1 MDSVVPVQNKN
12 FSWDGKELA
21 KNSRAVWKAKSHLH
35 WQFVGICHI
44 LWRSIMESSYF
55 HTSSIWDEWD
65 CWKSSAQNE
74 RRDVC
79 SIVAV
84 RLGWK
89 LVGCFFGMLLLSAK
103 HSRSLVGWENA
114 LWETT
119 WKILWRTDHSVRSN
133 GWIFSDFCERA
144 VKAPPI
150 WWESLTRIMPRI
162 CIGCGRGFGQ
172 EIFWLQTDIEELGK
186 LDASENPRSKAR
198 RTRSVNVQKKGWK
211 VYIPDRGWNMKIVRK
226 DHEIREST
234 LRQYEPAGSEDPSEK
249 LQRNS
254 DEPQPA
260 ETKDDVEARNDFW
273 SMEWDFHYRRHLEPR
288 VQLHVRKEET
298 FPIPLKYIDVT
309 RTTHAHLDVLQE
321 SRIDDYWNV
330 DVDRNLSDS
339 WTGFTKFTW
348 MNGKPP
354 QGEMW
359 SGGRRTKIQA
369 TTRPDYLWPEL
380 WNWHVKSNQEE
391 GEARMGHGTTE
402 LDNARRLRGIY
413 FIDHKDGEYEET
425 VKNARKKFEIL
436 MEAAMPWKMETRK
449 RARKP

>member
-74 RRDVC
+74 WRDVC
-79 SIVAV
+79 SIVAI

-162 CIGCGRGFGQ
+162 CIGCGRGQ
-172 EIFWLQTDIEELGK
+172 EIFWLQTLR
-186 LDASENPRSKAR
+186 SWENWTRQKIHAR
-198 RTRSVNVQKKGWK
+198 RLAAQEVLTKK
-211 VYIPDRGWNMKIVRK
+211 RG
-226 DHEIREST
+226 
-234 LRQYEPAGSEDPSEK
+234 EK
-249 LQRNS
+249 
-254 DEPQPA
+254 
-260 ETKDDVEARNDFW
+260 FI
-273 SMEWDFHYRRHLEPR
+273 
-288 VQLHVRKEET
+288 
-298 FPIPLKYIDVT
+298 FPIADGTSKLFGRIMKFENQLWGSMNLQGVKIPAKNFKETRMSLNQQKQKMTPKLAVT
-309 RTTHAHLDVLQE
+309 FGQWKEISIIVVTSNLEFNSTCGRKKHSQSH
-321 SRIDDYWNV
+321 WNT
-330 DVDRNLSDS
+330 L
-339 WTGFTKFTW
+339 T
-348 MNGKPP
+348 
-354 QGEMW
+354 
-359 SGGRRTKIQA
+359 
-369 TTRPDYLWPEL
+369 WPEL
-380 WNWHVKSNQEE
+380 RTHIWTCCKKAVLTTIGMSMWIEICQIHGQDSRSLLKWTENLLKEKCGPEGDVQRSKQLPDLIICGLSCGLACQKQPRRRRSKNGPWNNRAWQCSK
-391 GEARMGHGTTE
+391 TE
-402 LDNARRLRGIY
+402 RHLFYRSQRWRVWR
-413 FIDHKDGEYEET
+413 DH
-425 VKNARKKFEIL
+425 
-436 MEAAMPWKMETRK
+436 
-449 RARKP
+449 